1 MKLVAVVGVM
11 DERELLPG
19 CVRHLYEIG
28 VDEVV
33 VRDAGSTDGS
43 LAWAE
48 AHQGPRLRLAP
59 VGEDEKTQPSAWH
72 AREREIAEQTRADWV
87 LHLDADEFWLP
98 ATGQLRDSPQ
108 WQDEGLDLIRVPRYN
123 VALGP
128 QGLDLPWPPT
138 PAVYDRLWLFARPI
152 PEFRQH
158 LATHPL
164 TPWISGVPVP
174 KIAVR
179 PRHLATLELGCH
191 EAHGQPG
198 QPFVRALSRDIVTA
212 HLPFSSAERFAR
224 KLANIRALFSAYPDR
239 FPPGAAWHWR
249 RWAALPDEAAVQ
261 AEFALQHLD
270 AQEFASLRVEGA
282 LQSARQLLD
291 QLGGQS
297 DGH

>member
-1 MKLVAVVGVM
+1 MKIVAVVGVM
-11 DERELLPG
+11 DERELLPE
-19 CVRHLYEIG
+19 CVRHLYDIG

-43 LAWAE
+43 LEWAQ
-48 AHQGPRLRLAP
+48 AHQGPRLRLVP
-59 VGEDEKTQPSAWH
+59 VSEEEKTQPPVWH
-72 AREREIAEQTRADWV
+72 AREREIAEMTRADWV

-108 WQDEGLDLIRVPRYN
+108 WHDEALDLIRVARYN

-128 QGLDLPWPPT
+128 SGREVPWPPSPHT
-138 PAVYDRLWLFARPI
+138 FDRLWLFARPI

-158 LATHPL
+158 LQTHPL

-179 PRHLATLELGCH
+179 PRHLATLEPGCH
-191 EAHGQPG
+191 EAHGLAG
-198 QPFVRALSRDIVTA
+198 QPFVRAASRDIVTA
-212 HLPFSSAERFAR
+212 HLPFSTFGRFAR
-224 KLANIRALFSAYPDR
+224 KLANIRALFRDYPER

-249 RWAALPDEAAVQ
+249 RWAALPDDAAVQ

-270 AQEFASLRVEGA
+270 AQEFATLQADGA

-291 QLGGQS
+291 RLGAAP
-297 DGH
+297 